1 MIVFNF
7 VAGAWWLSMGDP
19 LHGLGLASA
28 LGELL
33 YRKILYIEFQS
44 VCGIFVFYQLG
55 CRQAR

>member
-19 LHGLGLASA
+19 LYGMGLASA

-33 YRKILYIEFQS
+33 YR
-44 VCGIFVFYQLG
+44 
-55 CRQAR
+55 